1 MTTTDDLAR
10 AESAFAAL
18 SRRNLVL
25 DMTRGKPAPDQL
37 DLADPML
44 VAVRHGETDGETG
57 EDYRNYG
64 FGTGIPEARRLFAR
78 LLEVAPSEILIGGNS
93 SLNLMHDALV
103 GAMLWGVPGSPRP
116 WGKEPAVR
124 FLCPVPG
131 YDRHFL
137 ICERLGIE
145 MVSVEM
151 RDDGPDMDAVEAH
164 AGSDPA
170 VKGIWC
176 VPKYS
181 NPTGAV
187 YSDEVAGRLA
197 RMVTA
202 APDFRIVWDNAYAVH
217 HLGGGPARIAN
228 ILDLCRA
235 AGSEDRPLLVASTS
249 KITHA
254 GAGVAVAGG
263 SAATVA
269 DLARKLS
276 VANIG
281 HDKINQLR
289 HTRFFSDFDGL
300 LAHME
305 KHAALIAPKFAAVE
319 DALQRHLAGKGIATW
334 TTPQGGYFVSV
345 DLPDGCAAAVVDLA
359 AKAGVKL
366 TPAGATFPYG
376 KDPRDRNIRLA
387 PTFPSLDEVKAS
399 MEVFCAAVELVCL
412 RKRLE
417 QAA

>member
-1 MTTTDDLAR
+1 MSSTENLTR
-10 AESAFAAL
+10 AEARFGEL

-37 DLADPML
+37 DLADGML
-44 VAVRHGETDGETG
+44 TIVGPGETRGEAG
-57 EDYRNYG
+57 DDYRNYG
-64 FGTGIPEARRLFAR
+64 LGTGIPEARRLFAR
-78 LLEVAPSEILIGGNS
+78 LLEVEPSEVIIGGNS

-103 GAMLWGVPGSPRP
+103 GAVLWGVPGSERP
-116 WGKEPAVR
+116 WGKETPAK

-145 MVSVEM
+145 MIPVGM
-151 RDDGPDMDAVEAH
+151 RADGPDMDAVEAI
-164 AGSDPA
+164 AGADPA

-187 YSDEVAGRLA
+187 YSDAVVERLA
-197 RMVTA
+197 AMRTA
-202 APDFRIVWDNAYAVH
+202 APDFRVIWDNAYAVH
-217 HLGGGPARIAN
+217 HLGGGPAPVKN
-228 ILDLCRA
+228 ILAACRA
-235 AGSEDRPLLVASTS
+235 AGCEDRPLLVASTS

-254 GAGVAVAGG
+254 GAGVAVIGG
-263 SAATVA
+263 SRANVA
-269 DLARKLS
+269 NLAGKLS

-289 HTRFFSDFDGL
+289 HVRFFGDFDGL

-319 DALQRHLAGKGIATW
+319 DALRRHLAGKGIADW
-334 TTPQGGYFVSV
+334 TRPEGGYFVSV
-345 DLPDGCAAAVVDLA
+345 DVVDGCAAEIVRLA
-359 AKAGVKL
+359 GEAGVKL
-366 TPAGATFPYG
+366 TPAGATFPKG
-376 KDPRDRNIRLA
+376 VDPRDRNIRLA
-387 PTFPSLDEVKAS
+387 PTFPSLEEVRLS
-399 MEVFCAAVELVCL
+399 MEVFCAATELVCL
-412 RKRLE
+412 RKLAA